1 MITIEEVDK
10 LARLLNS
17 IVVSVRLKL
26 NLDVLL
32 QTMWEY
38 MGIIRVY
45 TKKKGRLPDL
55 NDPLILTTYRRGVSV
70 EAAVSQIS
78 KEMHEIFHYALVWGR
93 YVVRLLTLRNRT
105 HFLVILCF
113 C

>member
-1 MITIEEVDK
+1 MMTIEEVDGF
-10 LARLLNS
+10 ARLLNS

-32 QTMWEY
+32 ETMWQY

-55 NDPLILTTYRRGVSV
+55 NNPLILTTHRRGVTI

-93 YVVRLLTLRNRT
+93 YT
-105 HFLVILCF
+105 
-113 C
+113 